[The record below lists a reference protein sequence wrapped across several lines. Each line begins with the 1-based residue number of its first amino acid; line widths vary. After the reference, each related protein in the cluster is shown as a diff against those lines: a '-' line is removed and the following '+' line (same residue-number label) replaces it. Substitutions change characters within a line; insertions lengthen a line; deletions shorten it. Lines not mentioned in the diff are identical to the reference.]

1 MGINEFVGSRIKDR
15 RVELGWT
22 LDELAAKVG
31 YSDKSTLSRV
41 ENGKSDM
48 PLKKLDKI
56 AQVLDVTPAYL
67 IGFTEAD
74 IPDGLNKERYI
85 NYVHDSNNPD
95 FLAAIEGTPSDD
107 LCIRIKAS
115 HLADFEVD
123 YMDKQLTFIV
133 EQRRCHVHSEDS
145 EK

>member
-15 RVELGWT
+15 RIELGWT

-67 IGFTEAD
+67 IGFTEDD
-74 IPDGLNKERYI
+74 IPDGLNKELYLNYI
-85 NYVHDSNNPD
+85 HDSNNPD

-107 LCIRIKAS
+107 LCIKIKAS
-115 HLADFEVD
+115 DLNDSEVD
-123 YMDKQLTFIV
+123 YMDKQLDFIV
-133 EQRRCHVHSEDS
+133 GQR
-145 EK
+145 K

>member
-15 RVELGWT
+15 RIELGWT

-67 IGFTEAD
+67 IGFTEDD
-74 IPDGLNKERYI
+74 IPDGLNKELYL
-85 NYVHDSNNPD
+85 NYVHDSSNPD
-95 FLAAIEGTPSDD
+95 FLAAIEGTPSDA
-107 LCIRIKAS
+107 LCIKIKAS
-115 HLADFEVD
+115 DLDDSEVD
-123 YMDKQLTFIV
+123 YMDKQLDFIV
-133 EQRRCHVHSEDS
+133 GQR
-145 EK
+145 K